1 MPERR
6 SKYRW
11 EVEPLCFSAN
21 GKYLLAEA
29 RSLGNQQS
37 MLVICVETDEVV
49 FESPR
54 VHNCTMRMAMTP
66 DASLAAMAT
75 PENQTWVYDVPSSMR
90 ICVLPDT
97 NHMALSPNNRLI
109 CTTDS
114 RGHRLKVWPVEPS
127 AVPIEYNVQTL
138 IMHLCVSSNSSMVAC
153 GTGAN
158 VCICDTGTA
167 QLITVVPLPSENP
180 RILYLDSTTLLT
192 STYPRDECIIS
203 TASSWADGATP
214 NVTHALYNPQAKFLG
229 RSYMQW
235 HPSVAS
241 VYKRMDDG
249 HYQFVIYGL
258 VSGQVLHALPTMMY
272 NTALVSPTLTHY
284 ALTVTFGK
292 SDFEEMIIRPTPL
305 LFGIA
310 TFILASRRKIRGGY
324 LPPLPSE
331 VCYVI
336 WLYFQLSL

>member
-1 MPERR
+1 MPERKWR
-6 SKYRW
+6 YRW

-29 RSLGNQQS
+29 RFLGDQQS
-37 MLVICVETDEVV
+37 MLVICVETDQVV
-49 FESPR
+49 FQSPR
-54 VHNCTMRMAMTP
+54 VHSCTGRMAMTP
-66 DASLAAMAT
+66 DASLAAIAT
-75 PENQTWVYDVPSSMR
+75 PEHETWVYDVPSAMR

-97 NHMALSPNNRLI
+97 NIMALAPSNRLI

-114 RGHRLKVWPVEPS
+114 RSHRLKVWPVKPS
-127 AVPIEYNVQTL
+127 AVPIECNVQTL
-138 IMHLCVSSNSSMVAC
+138 ITHLCVSSNSRMVAC
-153 GTGAN
+153 STSAN

-167 QLITVVPLPSENP
+167 QLITVVLLPSENP

-192 STYPRDECIIS
+192 STYDRYGCIVS
-203 TASSWADGATP
+203 TAPSWADGATH
-214 NVTHALYNPQAKFLG
+214 NVTHAPYELQAKFLG
-229 RSYMQW
+229 RSYMYW

-249 HYQFVIYGL
+249 HYRFVIYGL
-258 VSGQVLHALPTMMY
+258 ASGRVLHALPKLMY
-272 NTALVSPTLTHY
+272 NLALVSPTLTHY

-292 SDFEEMIIRPTPL
+292 SDCEEMIIRPTPL

-336 WLYFQLSL
+336 WIYFQLSL